1 LANGK
6 NHLAEIRRTLQLAL
20 PVMVGQ
26 FAVFSMSFVD
36 TVMSGRLPERDV
48 ALAALGIGGAVWS
61 SMLMFV
67 LGTLMVVQP
76 SVAQLDG
83 ALKKREAASQTRQ
96 ALWIALA
103 LAVPFFTLCFFSQ
116 PLLQAFRIDPVI
128 VPTAAAYLRA
138 VSFGA
143 PGLCLVLLLRFFS
156 EGTGHT
162 RPTMLYGVVGALLNI
177 PLNYVLMFGKLGLP
191 ALGTVGCGIATS
203 IVLWLQFLMLF
214 VYIRTHRHY
223 EPFELMS
230 KLERPNWREI
240 WELLKVG
247 VPIAVAIF
255 VEGSLFVMAALLIGR
270 LGPVPAA
277 AHLIAINFA
286 ALMFMIPVGLSSA
299 VSIRVGNA
307 LGRDDP
313 RGRALRGTDRR
324 ADHPGH
330 PDRQREHDVPVPEAI
345 VGSIPTMRYNRAA
358 GGQLAV
364 IRRHFPIPGR
374 SADRRLGCAARFQ
387 GHSPAGAV
395 HGRRLLA
402 YRPDAGLPPD
412 LRTRNGA
419 GRHVGWHDRRAQRG
433 LRAVAAALQ
442 PYQQGINVG
451 PTSFGN
457 NRFFAFGET
466 AMPYGL
472 CFARDLNALVFEVAE
487 ALFELGDAPVAPRQ
501 LR

>member
-1 LANGK
+1 MANGK
-6 NHLAEIRRTLQLAL
+6 NHLAEIRRTLHLAF

-26 FAVFSMSFVD
+26 LAVFSMNFID
-36 TVMSGRLPERDV
+36 TVMSGRLPNRDV
-48 ALAALGIGGAVWS
+48 ALAALGIGGALWS

-83 ALKKREAASQTRQ
+83 ARKKREAAAKTRQ

-103 LAVPFFTLCFFSQ
+103 LAVPYFLLCYFSQ
-116 PLLQAFRIDPVI
+116 PLLTAFRIDPVI
-128 VPTAAAYLRA
+128 VPTSAAYLRA
-138 VSFGA
+138 MSWGA
-143 PGLCLVLLLRFFS
+143 PALCLVLLLRFFS

-162 RPTMLYGVVGALLNI
+162 RPTMLYGVAGALLNI

-214 VYIRTHRHY
+214 AYIRTHRHY

-230 KLERPNWREI
+230 KLEKPDWREI

-307 LGRDDP
+307 LGRGDP
-313 RGRALRGTDRR
+313 RGARYAGLIGVLIILAIQTVS
-324 ADHPGH
+324 ASMMFLF
-330 PDRQREHDVPVPEAI
+330 PEAI
-345 VGSIPTMRYNRAA
+345 VRLYTNDALIAP
-358 GGQLAV
+358 LAV
-364 IRRHFPIPGR
+364 SLLFYAAVFQYPDGLQIVASGALRGFKDTRRPVLYMVIAFWLVGLT
-374 SADRRLGCAARFQ
+374 LGYHLTFAREM
-387 GHSPAGAV
+387 GPAGMWV
-395 HGRRLLA
+395 GMI
-402 YRPDAGLPPD
+402 AGLSVASVLL
-412 LRTRNGA
+412 LRRFNRTSK
-419 GRHVGWHDRRAQRG
+419 
-433 LRAVAAALQ
+433 AL
-442 PYQQGINVG
+442 
-451 PTSFGN
+451 
-457 NRFFAFGET
+457 
-466 AMPYGL
+466 L
-472 CFARDLNALVFEVAE
+472 
-487 ALFELGDAPVAPRQ
+487 
-501 LR
+501 

>member
-203 IVLWLQFLMLF
+203 IVIWLQFLMLF
-214 VYIRTHRHY
+214 FYIRTHRHY

-230 KLERPNWREI
+230 HIERPNWPEI
-240 WELLKVG
+240 WGLLKVG

-307 LGRDDP
+307 LGRADP
-313 RGRALRGTDRR
+313 QAARYAGLIGVLIILAIQTFSASMMFLF
-324 ADHPGH
+324 
-330 PDRQREHDVPVPEAI
+330 PEAI
-345 VGSIPTMRYNRAA
+345 VALYTRDLTIAP
-358 GGQLAV
+358 LAV
-364 IRRHFPIPGR
+364 SLLLYAAIFQYPDGLQIVASGALRGYKDTRRPVLYMIVAFWLVGLT
-374 SADRRLGCAARFQ
+374 LGYHLTFAREM
-387 GHSPAGAV
+387 GPAGMWV
-395 HGRRLLA
+395 GMI
-402 YRPDAGLPPD
+402 AGLSVASVLL
-412 LRTRNGA
+412 LRRFNRTSK
-419 GRHVGWHDRRAQRG
+419 
-433 LRAVAAALQ
+433 AL
-442 PYQQGINVG
+442 
-451 PTSFGN
+451 
-457 NRFFAFGET
+457 
-466 AMPYGL
+466 M
-472 CFARDLNALVFEVAE
+472 
-487 ALFELGDAPVAPRQ
+487 
-501 LR
+501 

>member
-1 LANGK
+1 MANGK
-6 NHLAEIRRTLQLAL
+6 NHLAEIRRTLHLAF

-26 FAVFSMSFVD
+26 LAVFSMNFID
-36 TVMSGRLPERDV
+36 TVMSGRLPNRDV
-48 ALAALGIGGAVWS
+48 ALAALGIGGALWS

-83 ALKKREAASQTRQ
+83 ARKKREAAAQTRQ

-103 LAVPFFTLCFFSQ
+103 LAVPYFLLCYFSE
-116 PLLQAFRIDPVI
+116 PLLTAFRIDPVI
-128 VPTAAAYLRA
+128 VPTSAAYLRA
-138 VSFGA
+138 MAWGA
-143 PGLCLVLLLRFFS
+143 PALCLVLLLRFFS

-162 RPTMLYGVVGALLNI
+162 RPTMLYGVAGALLNI

-203 IVLWLQFLMLF
+203 IVLWLQLLMLF

-230 KLERPNWREI
+230 KLEKPDWREI

-247 VPIAVAIF
+247 VPIAMAIF

-307 LGRDDP
+307 LGRGDP
-313 RGRALRGTDRR
+313 RGARYAGLIGVLIILAIQTVS
-324 ADHPGH
+324 ASMMFLF
-330 PDRQREHDVPVPEAI
+330 PEAI
-345 VGSIPTMRYNRAA
+345 VRLYTDDALIAP
-358 GGQLAV
+358 LAV
-364 IRRHFPIPGR
+364 SLLFYAAIFQYPDGLQIVASGALRGFKDTRRPVLYMVVAFWLVGLT
-374 SADRRLGCAARFQ
+374 LGYHLTFTREM
-387 GHSPAGAV
+387 GPAGMWV
-395 HGRRLLA
+395 GMI
-402 YRPDAGLPPD
+402 AGLSVASVLL
-412 LRTRNGA
+412 LRRFNRTS
-419 GRHVGWHDRRAQRG
+419 RA
-433 LRAVAAALQ
+433 
-442 PYQQGINVG
+442 
-451 PTSFGN
+451 F
-457 NRFFAFGET
+457 
-466 AMPYGL
+466 M
-472 CFARDLNALVFEVAE
+472 
-487 ALFELGDAPVAPRQ
+487 
-501 LR
+501 